1 MYIIVLNTIFSV
13 WGTLNC
19 PECNSSTKVIESRE
33 SSNSIR
39 RRRVC
44 VSCNERFTTHEKIHI
59 TSITVVKRNWTKE
72 DFSIEKLEKS
82 IRIACA
88 KRPIEDLMISKLILD
103 VEKEVNSLNQ
113 ANIESKK
120 IGEIVINKLKK
131 LDDVSY
137 IRFVSVYKDFK
148 NLSYFEDELNNLSK
162 K

>member
-1 MYIIVLNTIFSV
+1 M
-13 WGTLNC
+13 NC
-19 PECNSSTKVIESRE
+19 PECNNNTKVIESRE

-39 RRRVC
+39 RRREC
-44 VSCNERFTTHEKIHI
+44 ISCNERFTTHEKIHI
-59 TSITVVKRNWTKE
+59 TTITVVKRDWTKE

-82 IRIACA
+82 IRIACT
-88 KRPIEDLMISKLILD
+88 KRPIKDLEISKLILD

-113 ANIESKK
+113 PNVESKK

-148 NLSYFEDELNNLSK
+148 NLSYFEDELNDLTKN
-162 K
+162 

>member
-1 MYIIVLNTIFSV
+1 M
-13 WGTLNC
+13 NC
-19 PECNSSTKVIESRE
+19 PECNNNNTKVIESRE

-39 RRRVC
+39 RRREC
-44 VSCNERFTTHEKIHI
+44 ISCLMRFTTYEKMHI
-59 TSITVVKRNWTKE
+59 TSITVVKRDWSKE
-72 DFSIEKLEKS
+72 DFSIEKLERS

-88 KRPIEDLMISKLILD
+88 KRPINDLDISKLILD

-113 ANIESKK
+113 ANVESKK

-137 IRFVSVYKDFK
+137 IRFASVYKDFK
-148 NLSYFEDELNNLSK
+148 NLSYFEDELNDLSK

>member
-1 MYIIVLNTIFSV
+1 MDKGRFFNR
-13 WGTLNC
+13 
-19 PECNSSTKVIESRE
+19 K
-33 SSNSIR
+33 IR
-39 RRRVC
+39 KKHQD
-44 VSCNERFTTHEKIHI
+44 SF
-59 TSITVVKRNWTKE
+59 
-72 DFSIEKLEKS
+72 
-82 IRIACA
+82 A
-88 KRPIEDLMISKLILD
+88 KRPIKDLIISKLILD

-148 NLSYFEDELNNLSK
+148 NLSYFENELNDLSK

>member
-1 MYIIVLNTIFSV
+1 M
-13 WGTLNC
+13 NC
-19 PECNSSTKVIESRE
+19 PECNNDSNKVIESRE

-39 RRRVC
+39 RRREC
-44 VSCNERFTTHEKIHI
+44 ISCNERFTTYEKIHI
-59 TSITVVKRNWTKE
+59 TSITVDKRDWTKQ
-72 DFSIEKLEKS
+72 DFSIEKLERS

-88 KRPIEDLMISKLILD
+88 KRPINDLDISKLILD

-113 ANIESKK
+113 ANVESKK

-137 IRFVSVYKDFK
+137 IRFASVYKDFK
-148 NLSYFEDELNNLSK
+148 NLSYFEDELNDLSK

>member
-1 MYIIVLNTIFSV
+1 M
-13 WGTLNC
+13 NC
-19 PECNSSTKVIESRE
+19 PECNNSTKVIESRE

-39 RRRVC
+39 RRREC
-44 VSCNERFTTHEKIHI
+44 ISCNERFTTHEKIHI
-59 TSITVVKRNWTKE
+59 AAITVVKRDWTKE

-82 IRIACA
+82 IRIACT
-88 KRPIEDLMISKLILD
+88 KRPIKDLEISKLILD

-113 ANIESKK
+113 PNVESKK

-137 IRFVSVYKDFK
+137 IRFASVYKDFK
-148 NLSYFEDELNNLSK
+148 NLSYFEDELNDLSK

>member
-1 MYIIVLNTIFSV
+1 M
-13 WGTLNC
+13 NC
-19 PECNSSTKVIESRE
+19 PECKSSTKVIESRE

-39 RRRVC
+39 RRREC
-44 VSCNERFTTHEKIHI
+44 ISCSERFTTTHEKIHI
-59 TSITVVKRNWTKE
+59 NTISVVKRDWTKE

-82 IRIACA
+82 IRIACT
-88 KRPIEDLMISKLILD
+88 KRPIKDLEISRLIFD

-113 ANIESKK
+113 PNIESKK

-137 IRFVSVYKDFK
+137 IRFASVYKDFK
-148 NLSYFEDELNNLSK
+148 NLSYFEDELNDLSK